1 MKALTAF
8 IIRKIIKR
16 RKFHCLLLGQ
26 LKADQ
31 IKVIKAITG
40 ISETIKTRVF
50 YLYNLLLGGLAQSMN
65 LWTLGLL

>member
-31 IKVIKAITG
+31 IKVIKAIQG
-40 ISETIKTRVF
+40 SVKPLKQNNNKR
-50 YLYNLLLGGLAQSMN
+50 LSKA
-65 LWTLGLL
+65 